1 MTLHEHCRNGA
12 VCHESVLALR
22 NKLDKFGDT
31 EHIAYAEKVN
41 FQTRMAVYM
50 FYYII
55 YLLWTDPKE
64 FLYMLFKHVLTA
76 DPFCTIRCVASN
88 DWLRG

>member
-1 MTLHEHCRNGA
+1 ML
-12 VCHESVLALR
+12 
-22 NKLDKFGDT
+22 K
-31 EHIAYAEKVN
+31 KVN
-41 FQTRMAVYM
+41 FQTRMAVFM

-88 DWLRG
+88 DRFTGLTRANVLYDIMLHTCLYVLP